1 MGDLFPA
8 HAMQFLSPL
17 LSQGSGYKGRMSRP
31 PEPATQAGKKRTL
44 RAFFLSRLASCRS
57 LLYFSL
63 RTTLFLMKDVRWP
76 AVTGIKSAC
85 EIKLSRSCLCTTL
98 FLMNDVRWPAVE
110 GGKRVF
116 GSSLLHC
123 FNSAIVLLMNEVLW
137 PANQC

>member
-1 MGDLFPA
+1 MDWFVKIK
-8 HAMQFLSPL
+8 SVPL
-17 LSQGSGYKGRMSRP
+17 LHAK
-31 PEPATQAGKKRTL
+31 
-44 RAFFLSRLASCRS
+44 C
-57 LLYFSL
+57 
-63 RTTLFLMKDVRWP
+63 
-76 AVTGIKSAC
+76 
-85 EIKLSRSCLCTTL
+85 L